1 MLLNLKKDFSNG
13 DVVSIKLIN
22 GDEIIARL
30 EKDDNNGI
38 TINKP
43 LALTM
48 SGGGLGMIPWVFLG
62 DKDTMTLKREHVFVM
77 VTSKKDAAKQ
87 YLEGTT
93 GIALS

>member
-1 MLLNLKKDFSNG
+1 MLLEKPIVDG
-13 DVVSIKLIN
+13 DIVSIKLIN